1 VDAIHTK
8 ICSPDA
14 KEKRIMK
21 RCHACE
27 KSFKSKK
34 GGTPEVSHCGADLH
48 VCLNCLF
55 FSPADYN
62 QCREPQ
68 AERVVE
74 KSRSN
79 FCDYF
84 TLAGGAI
91 RGREASKKDDPR
103 SRLDA
108 LFKK

>member
-1 VDAIHTK
+1 
-8 ICSPDA
+8 
-14 KEKRIMK
+14 MK
-21 RCHACE
+21 RCHACGKE
-27 KSFKSKK
+27 LQIERKAGRSE
-34 GGTPEVSHCGADLH
+34 TCPHCGADLH

-84 TLAGGAI
+84 VFIDDASRKGQGA
-91 RGREASKKDDPR
+91 KKDDPR

>member
-1 VDAIHTK
+1 
-8 ICSPDA
+8 
-14 KEKRIMK
+14 MK
-21 RCHACE
+21 RCHSCGKE
-27 KSFKSKK
+27 LQIERKVGRSE
-34 GGTPEVSHCGADLH
+34 TCPHCGAELH

-55 FSPADYN
+55 FSPAEYN

-91 RGREASKKDDPR
+91 RGREVSKKDDAR

-108 LFKK
+108 LFRK

>member
-1 VDAIHTK
+1 
-8 ICSPDA
+8 
-14 KEKRIMK
+14 MK
-21 RCHACE
+21 RCHACGKE
-27 KSFKSKK
+27 LQIERKVGRSEAC
-34 GGTPEVSHCGADLH
+34 PHCGADLH

-55 FSPADYN
+55 FSPAEYN

>member
-1 VDAIHTK
+1 
-8 ICSPDA
+8 
-14 KEKRIMK
+14 MK
-21 RCHACE
+21 RCHACGQE
-27 KSFKSKK
+27 LQIERKVGRS
-34 GGTPEVSHCGADLH
+34 EICSHCGADLH

-55 FSPADYN
+55 FSPTDYN

-84 TLAGGAI
+84 TLADGAT
-91 RGREASKKDDPR
+91 RGREVSKKDDAR
-103 SRLDA
+103 SRLDG
-108 LFKK
+108 LFRK

>member
-1 VDAIHTK
+1 
-8 ICSPDA
+8 
-14 KEKRIMK
+14 MK
-21 RCHACE
+21 RCHACGKE
-27 KSFKSKK
+27 LQIERKVGRSEMC
-34 GGTPEVSHCGADLH
+34 PHCGADLH

-55 FSPADYN
+55 FSPAEYN

-68 AERVVE
+68 ADRVVE

-84 TLAGGAI
+84 TLAGSAT
-91 RGREASKKDDPR
+91 RGREVSKKDDAR
-103 SRLDA
+103 SRLND